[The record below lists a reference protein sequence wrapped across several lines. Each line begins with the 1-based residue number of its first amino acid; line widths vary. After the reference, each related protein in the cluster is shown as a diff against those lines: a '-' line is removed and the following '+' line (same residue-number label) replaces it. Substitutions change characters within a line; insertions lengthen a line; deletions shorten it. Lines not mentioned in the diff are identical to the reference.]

1 LEKCLF
7 ASTSLS
13 LIEARLPTKLRP
25 VKQCTSYDYG
35 QRSTF
40 NALSAIERART
51 LLESSLTSTGE
62 DIRTVATQFEKL
74 AGGVE
79 TILALTSAVV
89 DCVQEDWVQSIVPMA
104 RMLDAAARRF
114 IAKRVESVTAIGT
127 VFAGEADMIEKLLT
141 LTGEQRSIAREGKA
155 LGVLASIEVGRLG
168 ADGRCFGYMA
178 RELDEF
184 SVMGSA
190 GAEEVR
196 SEAAQRRASLI
207 NRRHKFNV
215 SLQRAREHFSEIESE
230 MSGAIKAMESALVQ
244 LAHIPADFQE
254 CVAAIAAD
262 ISRVVEAVQLQDVTR
277 QQCEHVRD
285 ALIRVS
291 GEIADCDGQVSD
303 LNARS
308 SLILKIQTLQ
318 IESARTSTEGWAFKI
333 NRCLESILHVSSSDV
348 VAIGA
353 RILVQERGLSTQ
365 LARIEHLEHECE
377 ADDAEIEACLAGLGD
392 LMRITKTHLE
402 RSRFTR
408 DRMRLLNFNSMIEAR
423 HLGSQATAVL
433 EITRNIGRIST
444 GWSALTDRSGDTLN
458 AMLTSS
464 ARAEEAHRRRTRVSM
479 DDLGNARKQS
489 QAGLRALFHAA
500 SVANSNGKKIEV
512 AVAALHSEI
521 AMLACVADRLMQS
534 VAILSE
540 ARSEIE
546 QVGEFTS
553 FSTTELNESDFREI
567 EADCAASYTSELER
581 RILRAALF
589 GEAMPLEGAAE
600 TTNDIELF

>member
-1 LEKCLF
+1 MK
-7 ASTSLS
+7 
-13 LIEARLPTKLRP
+13 EARLPIKLRP
-25 VKQCTSYDYG
+25 VKQCASYDYG
-35 QRSTF
+35 QPSTL
-40 NALSAIERART
+40 NALSAIERARA

-74 AGGVE
+74 AAEVE
-79 TILALTSAVV
+79 SVLNLTSAVV
-89 DCVQEDWVQSIVPMA
+89 DCVREDWVQSIVPMA

-114 IAKRVESVTAIGT
+114 IAKRVESIAAIGT
-127 VFAGEADMIEKLLT
+127 VFTGEADMIENLLT
-141 LTGEQRSIAREGKA
+141 LTAEQRSIAREGKT

-196 SEAAQRRASLI
+196 SEATERRASLI
-207 NRRHKFNV
+207 NRRHKFNL
-215 SLQRAREHFSEIESE
+215 SLQRTREHFGKIESE
-230 MSGAIKAMESALVQ
+230 MSGAIAAMESALAQV
-244 LAHIPADFQE
+244 AHIPTDFQA
-254 CVAAIAAD
+254 CVAVIAAD

-277 QQCEHVRD
+277 QQTEHVRD
-285 ALIRVS
+285 ALICVS
-291 GEIADCDGQVSD
+291 GGIADCDAQCSGLD
-303 LNARS
+303 ARS
-308 SLILKIQTLQ
+308 SLILKVQALQ
-318 IESARTSTEGWAFKI
+318 IESARASMEGWIFKI
-333 NRCLESILHVSSSDV
+333 NRCLESLLHVSSSDV

-353 RILVQERGLSTQ
+353 RILAQERGLSTQ

-377 ADDAEIEACLAGLGD
+377 ADDAEIEACLAGLED

-458 AMLTSS
+458 VMLTSS
-464 ARAEEAHRRRTRVSM
+464 ARAEEAHRTRTRASM
-479 DDLGNARKQS
+479 EDLGNARKQS
-489 QAGLRALFHAA
+489 QAGLRALSHAA
-500 SVANSNGKKIEV
+500 SLANSNGEKIEV

-521 AMLACVADRLMQS
+521 AMLSRVADRLMQS
-534 VAILSE
+534 VAILSQ

-546 QVGEFTS
+546 QVVELTS
-553 FSTTELNESDFREI
+553 FSTARLSESDCRKI
-567 EADCAASYTSELER
+567 EADCADTYTSELER

-589 GEAMPLEGAAE
+589 GEAMPLEGAAA

>member
-1 LEKCLF
+1 M
-7 ASTSLS
+7 
-13 LIEARLPTKLRP
+13 
-25 VKQCTSYDYG
+25 
-35 QRSTF
+35 
-40 NALSAIERART
+40 LSARSAIKRAGE
-51 LLESSLTSTGE
+51 LLESCLGSTGE
-62 DIRTVATQFEKL
+62 DIRTVATQFEEL
-74 AGGVE
+74 AAEVE
-79 TILALTSAVV
+79 SILNLTSAVV

-114 IAKRVESVTAIGT
+114 IARRVESIAAIGT
-127 VFAGEADMIEKLLT
+127 VFTGEAGMIENLLR
-141 LTGEQRSIAREGKA
+141 LTAEQRSIAREGKA

-168 ADGRCFGYMA
+168 MDGRCFGYMA

-184 SVMGSA
+184 SETGSS

-207 NRRHKFNV
+207 NRRHRFDL
-215 SLQRAREHFSEIESE
+215 SLQRTREHFSKIESE
-230 MSGAIKAMESALVQ
+230 MSRAIAAMQSALAQ

-254 CVAAIAAD
+254 CVAVIAAD
-262 ISRVVEAVQLQDVTR
+262 ISRVVEAIQLQDATR
-277 QQCEHVRD
+277 QQTEHVRD
-285 ALIRVS
+285 TLIRVS
-291 GEIADCDGQVSD
+291 GEISDSDRQVSALD
-303 LNARS
+303 ARS
-308 SLILKIQTLQ
+308 SLILKVQALQ
-318 IESARTSTEGWAFKI
+318 IESVRASTEGWIFKI
-333 NRCLESILHVSSSDV
+333 NRCLENILHVGSSEV

-353 RILVQERGLSTQ
+353 RILAQERGLSSQ
-365 LARIEHLEHECE
+365 LARIEHLERECE

-464 ARAEEAHRRRTRVSM
+464 ARAEEAHRTRTRASM
-479 DDLGNARKQS
+479 EDLGNARKQS
-489 QAGLRALFHAA
+489 QAGLQALSHAA
-500 SVANSNGKKIEV
+500 ATANSNGEKIAA

-521 AMLACVADRLMQS
+521 TMLARVAERLMQS

-540 ARSEIE
+540 ARSEIA
-546 QVGEFTS
+546 QAGELTS
-553 FSTTELNESDFREI
+553 FSAANLNESDCRQI
-567 EADCAASYTSELER
+567 EADCTARYTSELER

-589 GEAMPLEGAAE
+589 GEAMPLEGAA
-600 TTNDIELF
+600 TTPNEVELF